1 MLKVIVFNAP
11 PRSGKEVAAKAVM
24 KCINT
29 LDSNLVAH
37 HREFKDEL
45 FKVAANTLHIP
56 VEDFLEGYNLTVED
70 YFKED
75 QVGLNYVL
83 MEEGISEKS
92 WWKDVPIYDV
102 NGKLY
107 SKREWLIHVSE
118 NVVKPSF
125 GKDAFGKMFVNSL
138 PKEGVVAVSD
148 GGFPEEIKPVI
159 GHIGTENITIVRIQR
174 EGCDFSN
181 DSRNY
186 LTQEMFEDKIT
197 FIDIENSS
205 TLDKFEVDV
214 VHILGNILNEK

>member
-45 FKVAANTLHIP
+45 FKVAANALDIS
-56 VEDFLEGYNLTVED
+56 VEDFLRD
-70 YFKED
+70 YDSKVKDVVASKYLFNVDE
-75 QVGLNYVL
+75 NT
-83 MEEGISEKS
+83 

-159 GHIGTENITIVRIQR
+159 DHVGAENITIVRIHR

-186 LTQEMFEDKIT
+186 LTQGMFEDKIA
-197 FIDIENSS
+197 FLDIENNS
-205 TLDKFEVDV
+205 TLDKFEADV